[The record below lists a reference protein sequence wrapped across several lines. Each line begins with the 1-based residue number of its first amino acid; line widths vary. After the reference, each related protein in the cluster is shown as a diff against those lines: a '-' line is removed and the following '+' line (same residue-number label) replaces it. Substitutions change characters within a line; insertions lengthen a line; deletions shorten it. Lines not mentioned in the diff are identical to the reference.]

1 MGEYIL
7 IDSEVMKVVSKGQHY
22 IKIDRGLLDSNISE
36 HADGA
41 DIRVFST
48 KYQVKNISID
58 INNLLWNITIER
70 VSPYYRPRPI
80 LATGSDR
87 ADKETSLREFRERF
101 YLSNVSGL
109 MFEGRE
115 DVLGPGLEATQ
126 DVDDAYSD
134 SPPYIIYNTFGPTVR
149 T

>member
-1 MGEYIL
+1 MTEQIRKLHLENSGNG
-7 IDSEVMKVVSKGQHY
+7 S
-22 IKIDRGLLDSNISE
+22 ISE
-36 HADGA
+36 HADGT

-80 LATGSDR
+80 LATGNDR
-87 ADKETSLREFRERF
+87 ADKETSLRELRERF

-126 DVDDAYSD
+126 DVDNAYSD
-134 SPPYIIYNTFGPTVR
+134 SPPYIIYNTFDPIVR

>member
-101 YLSNVSGL
+101 YLSNVCL
-109 MFEGRE
+109 
-115 DVLGPGLEATQ
+115 LYT
-126 DVDDAYSD
+126 
-134 SPPYIIYNTFGPTVR
+134 SPSPRDRQKSRMPSSA
-149 T
+149 